1 MSDNRYTYLIKKP
14 KHEEK
19 DNFISEEEL
28 DELILS
34 SALLT
39 GLSFTQKNNEHRIKP
54 IGGWKCPKAFQQLS
68 QDQVEKIRNL
78 YKITV
83 DGENVAVPISDFKS
97 MKFPMPILTCLL
109 KNKIISPTPIQMQ
122 GIPIILSGRDTIS
135 ISFTGTG
142 KSLVFI
148 LPMLML
154 ALDIEVKSPIKPMEG
169 PFIIV
174 IVPSRELAIQLH
186 ETVNDFIKYFMKSKD
201 KIYPII
207 KNVLCIGGDEIKYQ
221 SEDLALG
228 CHIVIGT
235 PGRLTDL
242 AEKKKLKTNHCQ
254 LLILDEADRLV
265 DIGFDEDVKKI
276 LEKFTTPRQTC
287 IFSSTMPKKIQE
299 FTKKKLWKPV
309 VVNLGRSGSAN
320 TKIIQEIEFIK
331 DESKI
336 INLLPTLQKTPP
348 PVLIFC
354 ENKSDVDE
362 IHEYLLLKGI
372 DACSIH
378 GDKDQ
383 FSRIKAIREFR
394 NGLKDVLIST
404 DILSKGIHFPN
415 VEHVINYDMPK
426 EIENYVL
433 RIGRTG
439 RLGKFGLATTFISR
453 NQDEAILLDLK
464 HLLIESK
471 QPVPGFINS
480 IPENEVNATLIE
492 CPFCGGLGHKLN
504 QCHKLENQRIKMLQ
518 SKTSLHLIE
527 NLKYVEK

>member
-1 MSDNRYTYLIKKP
+1 MTDNRYTYLIKKP

-28 DELILS
+28 NELILS
-34 SALLT
+34 SALLS
-39 GLSFTQKNNEHRIKP
+39 GLSFTHRNNEHRIKP
-54 IGGWKCPKAFQQLS
+54 IGGWKCPHAFNNLS
-68 QDQVEKIRNL
+68 KEQVEKIRDL
-78 YKITV
+78 YQIKV
-83 DGENVAVPISDFKS
+83 DGEDIPVPISDFKS

-122 GIPIILSGRDTIS
+122 GIPIVLSGRDTIS
-135 ISFTGTG
+135 ISYTGTG

-148 LPMLML
+148 LPMIML
-154 ALDIEVKSPIKPMEG
+154 AMDIEIKTPIKPGAG
-169 PFIIV
+169 PFIVV

-201 KIYPII
+201 KIYPVI

-221 SEDLALG
+221 IEDIVSG

-242 AEKKKLKTNHCQ
+242 AEKKKLKTDNCQ
-254 LLILDEADRLV
+254 LLILDEADRLI

-276 LEKFTTPRQTC
+276 LEKFKSPRQTC

-299 FTKKKLWKPV
+299 FTKKKLWKPIV
-309 VVNLGRSGSAN
+309 INLGRSGSAN
-320 TKIIQEIEFIK
+320 NKIIQEIEFIR

-336 INLLPTLQKTPP
+336 SNLLPTLQKTPP

-354 ENKSDVDE
+354 ENKSNVDE
-362 IHEYLLLKGI
+362 IHEYLLSKGV
-372 DACSIH
+372 DVCSIH

-383 FSRIKAIREFR
+383 YSRIKAIREFSS
-394 NGLKDVLIST
+394 GLKDVLIST

-464 HLLIESK
+464 HLLIECK
-471 QPVPGFINS
+471 QQVPGFINS
-480 IPENEVNATLIE
+480 IPENESNSTLIE
-492 CPFCGGLGHKLN
+492 CPFCGGLGHQLN
-504 QCHKLENQRIKMLQ
+504 QCHKLENQRLKMLQ
-518 SKTSLHLIE
+518 NKTSVNLID
-527 NLKYVEK
+527 NLKNMNK

>member
-1 MSDNRYTYLIKKP
+1 MTDNRYTYLIKKP
-14 KHEEK
+14 KHEQK
-19 DNFISEEEL
+19 DNFISEQEL

-39 GLSFTQKNNEHRIKP
+39 GLSFTHNSNEHRIKS
-54 IGGWKCPKAFQQLS
+54 IGNWRPPKAFIKLTKEHL
-68 QDQVEKIRNL
+68 DKI
-78 YKITV
+78 YEMYQIKIE
-83 DGENVAVPISDFKS
+83 GENLPVPISDFKS
-97 MKFPMPILTCLL
+97 MKFPIPILTCLL
-109 KNKIISPTPIQMQ
+109 KNNIISPTPIQMQ
-122 GIPIILSGRDTIS
+122 GIPILLSGRDSIVIS
-135 ISFTGTG
+135 LTGTG

-148 LPMLML
+148 LPVIML
-154 ALDIEVKSPIKPMEG
+154 AIEAEVKSPIKPGQG
-169 PFIIV
+169 PFAVI

-186 ETVNDFIKYFMKSKD
+186 ETINEFIKYFMKSKD
-201 KIYPII
+201 KVYPII

-221 SEDLALG
+221 IEDIVSG

-242 AEKKKLKTNHCQ
+242 AEKKKLKTSQCQ
-254 LLILDEADRLV
+254 MLVLDEADRLI
-265 DIGFDEDVKKI
+265 DIGFDEDVRKI

-299 FTKKKLWKPV
+299 FTKKRLYKPIV
-309 VVNLGRSGSAN
+309 LNLGRSGSTN
-320 TKIIQEIEFIK
+320 MKIIQEIEFTR
-331 DESKI
+331 DEGKI
-336 INLLPTLQKTPP
+336 INLLETLQKTPP

-372 DACSIH
+372 DVCSIH

-383 FSRIKAIREFR
+383 CSRIKAIREFKS
-394 NGLKDVLIST
+394 GLKDVLIST

-439 RLGKFGLATTFISR
+439 RLGKFGLATTYISR

-471 QPVPGFINS
+471 QNVPGFIAS
-480 IPENEVNATLIE
+480 IPENQSSSQIIE

-518 SKTSLHLIE
+518 NKTNANLIE
-527 NLKYVEK
+527 NLKSINK